1 MSWSETSFEK
11 EMKEYFREK
20 GDATDVLYSR
30 YTSVRD
36 AMYDDN
42 FFGEIKGQEPNLSD
56 HSEKHIQDVFERAHK
71 VIGEDFKNYFNVTEI
86 YCLALMILFHDVGN
100 IFGRDGHEAE
110 EKIAEI
116 YNKYRANHTSFRAE
130 RRIVMKGASA
140 HSGTSRSGSRDT
152 LREVEDDNLDSNIV
166 RLQELAAILRFSDEL
181 AEGKQRTCSLLIEKE
196 TYGNESIIYHKYAQI
211 TSIFP
216 DRKLGRVSITYDIDI
231 PVVFDRNAKKDLKK
245 LINFTYYRVHKLDE
259 ERGYTKY
266 YSETLQVFKIVSV
279 IYNFTK
285 NHIPIGIKLN
295 QIIFEDKY
303 PVPGEYK
310 LRPKE
315 LEKIFIEKDN
325 EYEVEKIIKS
335 LT

>member
-1 MSWSETSFEK
+1 MSWNETSFEK
-11 EMKEYFREK
+11 EMKEFFREK
-20 GDATDVLYSR
+20 GDSTDSLYTR

-42 FFGEIKGQEPNLSD
+42 FFREIKGVEPTLSD
-56 HSEKHIQDVFERAHK
+56 HSERHIQDVFDRTHL
-71 VIGEDFKNYFNVTEI
+71 VIGENFKTYFNITEI

-100 IFGRDGHEAE
+100 IFGRTGHEAE

-116 YNKYRANHTSFRAE
+116 YNKYRVNHGAFRAE
-130 RRIVMKGASA
+130 RRIIIKGASA

-152 LREVEDDNLDSNIV
+152 LKDIEDENLDSNRV

-196 TYGNESIIYHKYAQI
+196 TYGDGSLIYHKYAQI

-216 DRKLGRVSITYDIDI
+216 DRNLGRVSITYDIDI
-231 PVVFDRNAKKDLKK
+231 PDVFNKKAKADLKK

-259 ERGYTKY
+259 ERAYTKY
-266 YSETLQVFKIVSV
+266 YSETLQVFKFVSV
-279 IYNFTK
+279 VYNFTK
-285 NHIPIGIKLN
+285 NHIPIGLKLN

-303 PVPGEYK
+303 PIPGEVK
-310 LRPKE
+310 LKIKD
-315 LEKIFIEKDN
+315 LEKIFVEKDN
-325 EYEVEKIIKS
+325 EYEVDKIIKS